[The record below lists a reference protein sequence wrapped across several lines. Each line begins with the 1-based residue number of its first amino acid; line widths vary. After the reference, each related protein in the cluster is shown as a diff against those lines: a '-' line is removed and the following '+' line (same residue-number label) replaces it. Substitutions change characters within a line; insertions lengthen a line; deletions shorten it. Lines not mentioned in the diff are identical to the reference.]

1 VPAVGA
7 AAAAAPW
14 PAAGVPGVSGAV
26 GQLHGGSELTGPAAV
41 EAAGTRAVQGSALR
55 LSEVG
60 PIGQAGAGDKAAQV
74 QGHDTNTG
82 AQTANGLVAGL
93 AGVAAAPAAT
103 SAFLNDVASAATDR
117 GPVDVA
123 SGTPVPAGAAAGG
136 PRSAAPQPLSIN
148 REAAVKR
155 EAADAAAEQQG
166 PLEQGQNT
174 FKPGA
179 TQD

>member
-7 AAAAAPW
+7 AAAAPW
-14 PAAGVPGVSGAV
+14 PATGVSGVSGAV
-26 GQLHGGSELTGPAAV
+26 GQLKGVSELTAPAAV
-41 EAAGTRAVQGSALR
+41 EAAGTRAMQGSALR
-55 LSEVG
+55 LAEVG

-82 AQTANGLVAGL
+82 AEKANGLVAGL
-93 AGVAAAPAAT
+93 AGAAAEPAAT
-103 SAFLNDVASAATDR
+103 SAFLNGVASAAT
-117 GPVDVA
+117 GPVTLA
-123 SGTPVPAGAAAGG
+123 SGTAVPAEAAAGG
-136 PRSAAPQPLSIN
+136 PQSAAIPKLSTIN

-155 EAADAAAEQQG
+155 EAADAAAGQQQ

-179 TQD
+179 AQD